1 MRVDIYQNNA
11 IVNNMKYIIDLLSKK
26 IRKKIENNLQL
37 FLVVVHHL
45 RL

>member
-1 MRVDIYQNNA
+1 MRVDICQNNA
-11 IVNNMKYIIDLLSKK
+11 IVNIMKYIIDLFSKK
-26 IRKKIENNLQL
+26 IQKNENNLQL